1 MMEYTVLTSLLA
13 GGLGIRRAV
22 FDMLYE
28 NAKRSGVNLLWADV
42 SADNPDAAVFPT
54 GLGVSRIAVLPEV
67 GYNF

>member
-28 NAKRSGVNLLWADV
+28 NAKRSGVNLLWADG
-42 SADNPDAAVFPT
+42 SADNPDDAVFP
-54 GLGVSRIAVLPEV
+54 GRLGVSRIAVLPEV